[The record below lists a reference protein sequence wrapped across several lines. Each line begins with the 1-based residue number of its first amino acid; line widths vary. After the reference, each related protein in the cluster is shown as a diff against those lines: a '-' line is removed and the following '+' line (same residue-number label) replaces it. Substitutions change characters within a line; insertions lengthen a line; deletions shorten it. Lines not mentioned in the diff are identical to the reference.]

1 MPRWTMPGSAR
12 GTPTAM
18 PGREPGPR
26 PDGAWVLAIDGGAR
40 GNPGPAGAGAVL
52 YDAAGRRI
60 AGRAFP
66 LGRMTNNAAEYEG
79 LLNGLALAQEH
90 GASRLLVQSD
100 SELLVFQMSGA
111 YKIKAP
117 HLRELADRARAM
129 AAAFTSITYV
139 PIPRERNVEADRL
152 ANQAMDEVEGSVHQT
167 GRNG

>member
-1 MPRWTMPGSAR
+1 
-12 GTPTAM
+12 M

-52 YDAAGRRI
+52 YDAAGRRV

-79 LLNGLALAQEH
+79 LLHGLALAREH
-90 GASRLLVQSD
+90 GADRLVVQSD
-100 SELLVFQMSGA
+100 SELLVFQMNGA
-111 YKIKAP
+111 YKTKAP
-117 HLRELADRARAM
+117 HLIELAARARAL
-129 AAAFTSITYV
+129 AGEFASVTFV

-152 ANQAMDEVEGSVHQT
+152 ANQAMDEVEGRATTATPVNRS
-167 GRNG
+167 GRST